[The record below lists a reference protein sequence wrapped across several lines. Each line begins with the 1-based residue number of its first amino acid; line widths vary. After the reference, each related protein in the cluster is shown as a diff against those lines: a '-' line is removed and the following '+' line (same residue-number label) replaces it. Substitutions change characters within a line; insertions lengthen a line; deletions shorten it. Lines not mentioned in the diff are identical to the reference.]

1 MESDVHSFNVTS
13 ILSLQRLLIG
23 LSEVLFPLNHV
34 TGIME
39 KSTVYICN
47 ENGHCKGLDPQ
58 RKKDH
63 EVRVQYLATQI
74 TV

>member
-13 ILSLQRLLIG
+13 ISSLQRLLIG

-34 TGIME
+34 TE

-74 TV
+74 RV